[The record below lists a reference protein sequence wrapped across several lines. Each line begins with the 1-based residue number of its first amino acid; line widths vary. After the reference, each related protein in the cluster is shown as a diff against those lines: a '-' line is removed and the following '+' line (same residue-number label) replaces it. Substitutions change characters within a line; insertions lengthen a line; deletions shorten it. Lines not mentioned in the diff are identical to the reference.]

1 MSGSTELPGKNLKR
15 KAKATR
21 VDAAASA
28 EIAASATKRRPA
40 EPEQPPAPSGGK
52 VRLDRPIGGTRPVE
66 RTPVERTPIE
76 RTPIGRQ
83 PIENQPIE
91 RIPVERIPDRER
103 PVGGERPLD
112 PRRVERLPIGG
123 LTPVI
128 TRPVLDP
135 RIPIDKLDPI
145 WRTPIHLPDLG
156 DLAVPPAQQ
165 VEVEHSFEV
174 IRSADLVSLIVSTS
188 GFDLNA
194 GVLTAREPGPGLLIF
209 TLPFQHLGEEAV
221 YDGEAGEDM
230 PVPNE
235 NHPEQPPAKISGT
248 AVALPPIVRGIPA
261 RASRVVVQVPAGTT
275 IEVSTAAFLDALE
288 THPMAV
294 HPLATPGEPYAGGAL
309 TLLDPGKLK
318 VLIEGGLLN
327 AAAAPPAAAD
337 EIHPANTVAGVAQ
350 LARTLAQVRAA
361 LGGPDPRTPIKELVT
376 DWRIPVDRMPPI
388 FRNPQKLSRPAGLG
402 ETSIEAPYR
411 LAISPSADSGWT
423 HANQP
428 VSDASDTAIEL
439 WHTRLGRRAD
449 GKVDEVPQTMRALW
463 ARDRERF
470 PDWSTTEFGHDDQ
483 PFRMSLDSKD
493 RHMLVR
499 QSSETWARNRR
510 KITDPTPFEATRLY
524 LSSLGAWLDL
534 HGQWLTLP
542 WSQQQP
548 GMASILSWDHE
559 APMGRDQYV
568 RVAYPGYLFPFGH
581 RATMVKVTERKIKD
595 KTNPRAGL
603 YQRKFLV
610 VGEPVK
616 TYSALDMPFKR
627 VEITPT
633 ITPTLSPDPAAQQD
647 WFFLVEVGDQPF
659 HFVLHCVDRDDRQ
672 VKLPAQLVWVAEHYH
687 APWPHGNPKDAYAG
701 TPEINGLGQSISFVP
716 SEPGGKDT
724 SVPTVG
730 LTFTGTPQV
739 GTAVPSFV
747 KGRSTIPAVERMNPT
762 GPQEFGYADAW
773 LQHGFGAG
781 NPGQLWAALTTPT
794 TLGFGK
800 DGASSGGAGGFIA
813 PSLPIEGLSRS
824 AGPVGDLATTA
835 SGGFNPKEFLKNALP
850 KLFGFVS
857 LIDIL
862 EAAGVNLDD
871 APSLVTESLA
881 KVEALMADLKELK
894 QTVEDSAE
902 QTQAALAQAKETA
915 KGLIAQGRDGLAN
928 EVLAKAT
935 DAANSAADLVN
946 PVITAAD
953 GVLQAIIDAP
963 GDLTA
968 APGKL
973 AAALTNLA
981 NALTA
986 VEVAAAKL
994 TPLAKN
1000 RLTALVTALRTAA
1013 TDVEMVQSVIDFV
1026 QGIATA
1032 VTDARFSFKWQPTL
1046 QSWPKD
1052 APILTLPKKGLT
1064 LAVEGQAGAH
1074 PKAEVLA
1081 ELRGF
1086 GLILPPGEPM
1096 MKLPFDHLSFKAG
1109 SSGKVE
1115 VDAAVGNIEFV
1126 GILSFVERIKQLIPL
1141 DGFSDPP
1148 YVDVAP
1154 DGVVAGFTLE
1164 LPNLAIGVFSL
1175 SNMSLAADVRVP
1187 FLGDIVSVGF
1197 GFCTRERPFNL
1208 AVMCLGGGGWFGIRL
1223 SPRGLEVLEL
1233 GLEAGAYLSV
1243 NLGVASGSVSIALG
1257 IYLRMEA
1264 DKGSLTAYFRLRG
1277 EVDVLGLISASIEL
1291 YLSLTYDFPSG
1302 KLVGRAVITVKVKVF
1317 CFSASVEVSCE
1328 RKFAGSNGDPSF
1340 AEVMGV
1346 QPDFTSPLWDD
1357 YCLAF
1362 AEEPNHA

>member
-1 MSGSTELPGKNLKR
+1 MTGPNALPGKNLTR
-15 KAKATR
+15 KAKTAPL
-21 VDAAASA
+21 DAAAEA
-28 EIAASATKRRPA
+28 LKKRPPA
-40 EPEQPPAPSGGK
+40 EPEQPAAADPG
-52 VRLDRPIGGTRPVE
+52 RLR
-66 RTPVERTPIE
+66 
-76 RTPIGRQ
+76 
-83 PIENQPIE
+83 
-91 RIPVERIPDRER
+91 RIPRDE
-103 PVGGERPLD
+103 
-112 PRRVERLPIGG
+112 IGQ
-123 LTPVI
+123 LI
-128 TRPVLDP
+128 TRPVLDS
-135 RIPIDKLDPI
+135 RIPIDQIPPI
-145 WRTPIHLPDLG
+145 WRIPDRFPDLG
-156 DLAVPPAQQ
+156 GQAVPPPQQ
-165 VEVEHSFEV
+165 IEPERSFEV
-174 IRSADLVSLIVSTS
+174 IRSADLVALTVSTA
-188 GFDLNA
+188 GFDLDA
-194 GVLTAREPGPGLLIF
+194 GVLTARDPGPGLLIF
-209 TLPFQHLGEEAV
+209 TLPYQHLGEQATYE
-221 YDGEAGEDM
+221 GSAGEDIRK
-230 PVPNE
+230 PNE
-235 NHPEQPPAKISGT
+235 AHPDQPPVKVTDAADADPVDQGRP
-248 AVALPPIVRGIPA
+248 VGGFPA
-261 RASRVVVQVPAGTT
+261 RASRVVVEVPSGVTV
-275 IEVSTAAFLDALE
+275 EVSTAAFLDALE
-288 THPMAV
+288 TYPMAV
-294 HPLATPGEPYAGGAL
+294 HPLATPGEPYAGGTSF
-309 TLLDPGKLK
+309 TLFDPGKLK
-318 VLIEGGLLN
+318 VLVEGGLLN
-327 AAAAPPAAAD
+327 AAAAPAAAAE

-361 LGGPDPRTPIKELVT
+361 LGAPDPRIPVKDLVA
-376 DWRIPVDRMPPI
+376 DWRLPIERIPPI
-388 FRNPQKLSRPAGLG
+388 FRNPEKLSRPAGLG
-402 ETSIEAPYR
+402 ETAIEAPYR
-411 LAISPSADSGWT
+411 LVISPSVESGWT
-423 HANQP
+423 HADQP
-428 VSDASDTAIEL
+428 VPDASGTAIEL
-439 WHTRLGRRAD
+439 WHTRLGHRAND
-449 GKVDEVPQTMRALW
+449 KVDEVPQPLRAIW

-470 PDWSTTEFGHDDQ
+470 PNWATTEFDHDNQ
-483 PFRMSLDSKD
+483 PLRMSLDSKD

-534 HGQWLTLP
+534 HGQWHTLP
-542 WSQQQP
+542 WSQQNP
-548 GMASILSWDHE
+548 GLASILSWDHE

-581 RATMVKVTERKIKD
+581 RATMVKVTERKIKN
-595 KTNPRAGL
+595 KTNPQAAL
-603 YQRKFLV
+603 YQRKFLII
-610 VGEPVK
+610 GEPVK
-616 TYSALDMPFKR
+616 YYSALDMPFKQIG
-627 VEITPT
+627 ITPT
-633 ITPTLSPDPAAQQD
+633 ITPTLLPDPGPAQD
-647 WFFLVEVGDQPF
+647 WFFLVQVGNQPF
-659 HFVLHCVDRDDRQ
+659 QFVLHCVDRDDRE
-672 VKLPAQLVWVAEHYH
+672 VKLPAQLIWVAEHYH
-687 APWPHGNPKDAYAG
+687 APWAHGNPKDAYAA

-730 LTFTGTPQV
+730 LTFTGAPQV
-739 GTAVPSFV
+739 GTSVPSFV

-762 GPQEFGYADAW
+762 GPQEFNYADAW

-781 NPGQLWAALTTPT
+781 NPGQLWAALNTPT

-800 DGASSGGAGGFIA
+800 GGASSGGAGGFIA

-835 SGGFNPKEFLKNALP
+835 SGGFDPKVFLQNALP

-862 EAAGVNLDD
+862 DAVGVDLDD
-871 APSLVTESLA
+871 APALVTESLA
-881 KVEALMADLKELK
+881 KVEALMADLNDLK
-894 QTVEDSAE
+894 KTVTDAAA
-902 QTQAALAQAKETA
+902 QAQAALTQAQDTA
-915 KGLIAQGRDGLAN
+915 NDLIKQGRNGLAD
-928 EVLAKAT
+928 EVLAKAK
-935 DAANSAADLVN
+935 DAATSAQDLVN
-946 PVITAAD
+946 PVLTAAD

-963 GDLTA
+963 GDLTN

-986 VEVAAAKL
+986 VEAAAAKL

-1000 RLTALVTALRTAA
+1000 RLLALTAALRTAA
-1013 TDVEMVQSVIDFV
+1013 SDVGMVQSVIDFV

-1032 VTDARFSFKWQPTL
+1032 VTDARFSFKWQPKL

-1052 APILTLPKKGLT
+1052 TPILTLPERGLT
-1064 LAVEGQAGAH
+1064 LAVEGQAGAN

-1086 GLILPPGEPM
+1086 GLILPPGLPM

-1148 YVDVAP
+1148 YVNVAP
-1154 DGVVAGFTLE
+1154 DGVVAGFSLE

-1175 SNMSLAADVRVP
+1175 SNMSLSADVRVP

-1208 AVMCLGGGGWFGIRL
+1208 AVLCLGGGGWFGIRL

-1264 DKGSLTAYFRLRG
+1264 QKGSLTAYFRLRG

-1302 KLVGRAVITVKVKVF
+1302 KLIGKAVITVKVKVF
-1317 CFSASVEVSCE
+1317 CFSASVQVSCE

-1362 AEEPNHA
+1362 AEEPDHA